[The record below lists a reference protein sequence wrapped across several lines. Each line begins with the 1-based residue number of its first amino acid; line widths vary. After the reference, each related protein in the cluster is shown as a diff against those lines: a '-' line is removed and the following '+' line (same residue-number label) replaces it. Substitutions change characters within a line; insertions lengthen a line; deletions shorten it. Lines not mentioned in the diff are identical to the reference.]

1 MEFRRIANLPPYV
14 FTIINNLKIEAR
26 RAGRDVIDLGF
37 GNPDIPSPDVAVRK
51 LAEAAEKPANHRYSM
66 SRGLPKLRE
75 AIAGYYQRT
84 WDVTLD
90 PELEIT
96 NTIGSK
102 EGFSHLMWV
111 LLDRGDAAIVP
122 SPSYPIHIYG
132 PLFAGADLRQVPM
145 RSLAHSEEREGFAEE
160 FFDRL
165 TAAYDIG
172 WPKPRVLVMSFPHN
186 PTGAVVELPFMQRVV
201 DFCRERE
208 MIVVHDFAYADVGF
222 DGYRPPSIL
231 QAEGA
236 KECAVELYSM
246 TKSFSMA
253 GWRCAFLLGNA
264 EVVQAL
270 VKLKSYL
277 DYGMFQPV
285 QIAATV
291 TLNEAPDFPVEVCA
305 TYQRRRDALID
316 GFGAHRLGDPQ
327 AERID
332 VRVGADPRALRR
344 ARLGRV
350 LLARRARGRRGA
362 VARCR
367 VRSWRRGVRS
377 LRPDRER
384 EAHRPGHPQPPQGPP
399 QARLMGVP
407 MGRVHER
414 CDACGFDGAGYSDS
428 QLLDSVRGLGGR
440 WQQLLAA
447 AGEHLRTRPAPATWS
462 AIEYAAHS
470 RDITRLHV
478 FGVEQALIRDEPA
491 FPPISDD
498 LVDDAATGYGSADP
512 GEVGDE
518 LSTAALRLVQLA
530 EDAGFDRWN
539 RGLTVGEV
547 RSDVRRLLEHALHD
561 AAPSRRR
568 RAWPVGDHAFLS
580 LVGVAPMRAK
590 VDKLGQE

>member
-1 MEFRRIANLPPYV
+1 MEFRRITNLPPYV
-14 FTIINNLKIEAR
+14 FTIINNLKVEAR

-37 GNPDIPSPDVAVRK
+37 GNPDIPSPDIAVRK
-51 LAEAAEKPANHRYSM
+51 LAEAATKPANHRYSM

-75 AIAGYYQRT
+75 AIAGYYQKT
-84 WDVTLD
+84 WGVELD
-90 PELEIT
+90 TELEIT

-145 RSLAHSEEREGFAEE
+145 RSLANPDEREGFAEE
-160 FFDRL
+160 FFERL

-172 WPKPRVLVMSFPHN
+172 WPKPRVLVLSFPHN

-208 MIVVHDFAYADVGF
+208 MIAVHDFAYADVGF

-291 TLNEAPDFPVEVCA
+291 TINEAADFPEEVCA
-305 TYQRRRDALID
+305 IYQSRRDALID
-316 GFGAHRLGDPQ
+316 GLDRIGWHIPKPSGSMFVWAPIPEAY
-327 AERID
+327 AE
-332 VRVGADPRALRR
+332 
-344 ARLGRV
+344 
-350 LLARRARGRRGA
+350 
-362 VARCR
+362 
-367 VRSWRRGVRS
+367 
-377 LRPDRER
+377 
-384 EAHRPGHPQPPQGPP
+384 
-399 QARLMGVP
+399 M
-407 MGRVHER
+407 
-414 CDACGFDGAGYSDS
+414 
-428 QLLDSVRGLGGR
+428 DSVEFCSMVVRDADVALSPGLGFGPG
-440 WQQLLAA
+440 
-447 AGEHLRTRPAPATWS
+447 GEGFAR
-462 AIEYAAHS
+462 
-470 RDITRLHV
+470 
-478 FGVEQALIRDEPA
+478 FALIENEKRIA
-491 FPPISDD
+491 QGIRN
-498 LVDDAATGYGSADP
+498 
-512 GEVGDE
+512 
-518 LSTAALRLVQLA
+518 LRK
-530 EDAGFDRWN
+530 
-539 RGLTVGEV
+539 GL
-547 RSDVRRLLEHALHD
+547 
-561 AAPSRRR
+561 P
-568 RAWPVGDHAFLS
+568 
-580 LVGVAPMRAK
+580 
-590 VDKLGQE
+590 KLG